1 MNWQGDGDRTF
12 RISDLSC
19 RVVSSWFVVI
29 FFPPSIFYVETSTKY
44 TRVFL
49 DMMIVI
55 VVVDVIV
62 AKVQTN
68 TFGTYLSFIFMTYK
82 GLSLMCISKNSMLY
96 HLFYR
101 HFYHG
106 DVALRSEGPRIFIA
120 ILFIGW
126 TRDCQ
131 SCVPFSTT
139 RVTFFVPWQRVLS
152 IFSP

>member
-62 AKVQTN
+62 AKFKQIHLEPIYPSWHIKDSRWCVSRKILCYTIC
-68 TFGTYLSFIFMTYK
+68 FIVIFTMTMSHK
-82 GLSLMCISKNSMLY
+82 
-96 HLFYR
+96 
-101 HFYHG
+101 
-106 DVALRSEGPRIFIA
+106 RSEGPRIFIA

-152 IFSP
+152 ILSP